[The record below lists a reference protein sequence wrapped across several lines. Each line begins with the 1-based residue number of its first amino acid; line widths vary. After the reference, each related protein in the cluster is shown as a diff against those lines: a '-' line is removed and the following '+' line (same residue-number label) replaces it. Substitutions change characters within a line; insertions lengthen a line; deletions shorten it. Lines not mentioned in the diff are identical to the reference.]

1 MSVPYS
7 VDVSWQLLRCPLE
20 TWYDGDHLG
29 FLDFC
34 GGGGVGLVVSM
45 LPPDR
50 PLWSVAQV
58 IAVLITAPRL
68 MIRLPLLKGHGNRV
82 GADHTLTVLQDLII
96 EGDLTLVQ
104 GQSHS
109 RSKKM
114 SYRGRY
120 RSRSRSRSP
129 KRYRS
134 RYSHSRSRSYSPRGK
149 YYGYSDRRKEFY
161 RSHSRSPMSS
171 RRRHVGSRDNP
182 QPSRC
187 LGVFGL
193 SIYTTEQQ
201 MHHIMS
207 KYGPVERVQVVI
219 DAKTGRSR
227 GFSFVYFESS
237 EDAKVAKEQCTGM
250 EIDGR
255 RIRVD
260 FSITQRAHTPTPG
273 IYMGKP
279 TYCRKVYCI
288 HACQKVVGAAV
299 AGEGAE
305 DSGDESKGTMT
316 TMVAEVAIEVEE
328 VAAIG
333 GGHHLLIT
341 GADAMRDHAHARILL
356 VGIKTAGTY
365 LRGLIHGGDT
375 FTLN

>member
-1 MSVPYS
+1 MSDREHSPSQSGSNHSPAANDKSPSPARSKEESRSRSRSNSPRRSHHRGKSYS
-7 VDVSWQLLRCPLE
+7 RSR
-20 TWYDGDHLG
+20 
-29 FLDFC
+29 
-34 GGGGVGLVVSM
+34 
-45 LPPDR
+45 
-50 PLWSVAQV
+50 
-58 IAVLITAPRL
+58 
-68 MIRLPLLKGHGNRV
+68 
-82 GADHTLTVLQDLII
+82 
-96 EGDLTLVQ
+96 
-104 GQSHS
+104 SHS
-109 RSKKM
+109 RSRKM

-171 RRRHVGSRDNP
+171 RRRHIGSRDNP

-201 MHHIMS
+201 LHHIMS

-279 TYCRKVYCI
+279 TYM
-288 HACQKVVGAAV
+288 A
-299 AGEGAE
+299 EGRGQW
-305 DSGDESKGTMT
+305 SRPKGDNDYYGGYR
-316 TMVAEVAIEVEE
+316 
-328 VAAIG
+328 G
-333 GGHHLLIT
+333 GG
-341 GADAMRDHAHARILL
+341 GGGGYRGRSPSPYYRRRRYERSRSRSYSPRFEAR
-356 VGIKTAGTY
+356 GIG
-365 LRGLIHGGDT
+365 
-375 FTLN
+375 

>member
-1 MSVPYS
+1 MFTLRYVQRSPSHSGSHHSPPANDKTPTPQRSREQSRSRSHSNSPQRSHHRGRSYS
-7 VDVSWQLLRCPLE
+7 RSR
-20 TWYDGDHLG
+20 
-29 FLDFC
+29 
-34 GGGGVGLVVSM
+34 
-45 LPPDR
+45 
-50 PLWSVAQV
+50 
-58 IAVLITAPRL
+58 
-68 MIRLPLLKGHGNRV
+68 
-82 GADHTLTVLQDLII
+82 
-96 EGDLTLVQ
+96 
-104 GQSHS
+104 SHS

-279 TYCRKVYCI
+279 TYKT
-288 HACQKVVGAAV
+288 CQKVEGAAV
-299 AGEGAE
+299 AEEGAEE
-305 DSGDESKGTMT
+305 DSGDESKGAMT
-316 TMVAEVAIEVEE
+316 TMEAEVAIEVVE

-333 GGHHLLIT
+333 GVHHLLIT
-341 GADAMRDHAHARILL
+341 GADVMRGHAHARILL
-356 VGIKTAGTY
+356 VGIKAAGTY
-365 LRGLIHGGDT
+365 LRGQIHGGDT
-375 FTLN
+375 ITLN